1 MASRERVNACPSS
14 VIRESDHSFI
24 RLHPTHCWCVAVV
37 LIVRA
42 VVCSHSNLRCQI
54 ASMPADIRSFF
65 GGGPPKASQGSQ
77 SSQKKEDAPAKKAA
91 PKKTGRASRVV
102 DDSDDDEEEEVK

>member
-1 MASRERVNACPSS
+1 MTSRERVNACPSS
-14 VIRESDHSFI
+14 VIRQSDDTFI
-24 RLHPTHCWCVAVV
+24 RLTPTHCRYVAVV
-37 LIVRA
+37 LLVSAA
-42 VVCSHSNLRCQI
+42 VCFLFNVHCQI
-54 ASMPADIRSFF
+54 TSMPADIRSFF

-77 SSQKKEDAPAKKAA
+77 GSQKKEDAPAKKAA